1 MTRIDDV
8 PSPPLRP
15 LQQPTGART
24 RSFAIVAVL
33 TCGLALGAGSLALG
47 VSNLAA
53 AAQEASHSGWRAGL
67 RLAFIQRAAA
77 LLLDSVGATAA
88 QESKAHDIIA
98 ATFTDLASDPKEA
111 EALRKQALDLL
122 GAPSI
127 DRAAVEKLRA
137 EVVARFDAKSKK
149 IVGGALDIVDELTP
163 AQRAQLVERIGE
175 MAQRGPM
182 GGPMGFWR
190 GGPFGHPM
198 DDRPPDNSIDKD

>member
-8 PSPPLRP
+8 PLPPQRP
-15 LQQPTGART
+15 LQQPRRART
-24 RSFAIVAVL
+24 RPFAIVAVL

-67 RLAFIQRAAA
+67 RLAFVQRAAA

-137 EVVARFDAKSKK
+137 DVVARFDAKSKK
-149 IVGGALDIVDELTP
+149 VVSAALDIADDLTP
-163 AQRAQLVERIGE
+163 TQRAQLVERIGE
-175 MAQRGPM
+175 MAQHGPM
-182 GGPMGFWR
+182 GGAMGLWR
-190 GGPFGHPM
+190 DGHFGHSV

>member
-1 MTRIDDV
+1 MTRIDEV
-8 PSPPLRP
+8 PLPPQRL
-15 LQQPTGART
+15 LQQPRGART

-33 TCGLALGAGSLALG
+33 TCGLTLGAGSLALG

-122 GAPSI
+122 G
-127 DRAAVEKLRA
+127 RADHRPRRRRET
-137 EVVARFDAKSKK
+137 AR
-149 IVGGALDIVDELTP
+149 
-163 AQRAQLVERIGE
+163 
-175 MAQRGPM
+175 
-182 GGPMGFWR
+182 R
-190 GGPFGHPM
+190 GGREVRREIQEDRERRARYSGRAHAGAAGAAGRANRGNGAARPDGRPHGPLAGRPLGHPM
-198 DDRPPDNSIDKD
+198 DDRPPDNSTDKD